1 MEKIN
6 NKAFTVV
13 ELIITFSIV
22 MVISLGLLKV
32 VDSYR
37 EKQQNELY
45 KKEILS
51 YKNEVIK
58 RIEDDFLDKAVKNIE
73 GIDVIEH
80 PGYNQCI
87 TITFGDNTTKDLCAN
102 NLEIKYDNIKYKYPN
117 RFIQLKDDFI
127 YSTQDTIIDPGTGEE
142 EAMKVNGIP
151 RKICAINIKLRH
163 TEIKEDFDINIVAVA
178 NNTPVVSRYI
188 YDGTEAI
195 PDVITTFQI
204 GSNIS
209 FGSNS
214 VNNKRI
220 TNMEL
225 INDIASISSGAFKE
239 SKITNLKISASN
251 YNKYINTILD
261 GTTQISNITITG
273 TGSEEINSTSNNINL
288 TSLELKNIK
297 SVNEKTFKNKS
308 INELIVSNIKT
319 IGKSAF
325 ENSGITT
332 IKIGEKVEKI
342 GDNAFKGNKLTEIDF
357 SKSSNINIGNSSFAN
372 NQIEKITPERLT
384 MKKNSFDG
392 NKLTCKS
399 SLLRYKCTKK

>member
-1 MEKIN
+1 MKKIN

-73 GIDVIEH
+73 GIDVTTAH
-80 PGYNQCI
+80 PDYNQCI
-87 TITFGDNTTKDLCAN
+87 KITFGDDTAKDLCAN
-102 NLEIKYDNIKYKYPN
+102 NSEIMYGNIKYKYPN

-127 YSTQDTIIDPGTGEE
+127 YSTQDTINGTGE

-178 NNTPVVSRYI
+178 NNTPVVNRYT
-188 YDGTEAI
+188 YTGGGEI
-195 PDVITTFQI
+195 PNVITTFQI
-204 GSNIS
+204 NSNIP

-214 VNNKRI
+214 VNNRRI

-225 INDIASISSGAFKE
+225 TNNIASVSPGAFKG

-251 YNKYINTILD
+251 YNKYINNILD
-261 GTTQISNITITG
+261 DTTKISNITIIG
-273 TGSEEINSTSNNINL
+273 NGSEEINSTSNNINL
-288 TSLELKNIK
+288 NSLELKNIK
-297 SVNEKTFKNKS
+297 SVNGNTFKNKS

-342 GDNAFKGNKLTEIDF
+342 EDNAFKGNKLTEIDF
-357 SKSSNINIGNSSFAN
+357 SKSSSINIGSYSFAN
-372 NQIEKITPERLT
+372 NQIEKITPNTLT
-384 MKKNSFDG
+384 MKKDSFDN
-392 NKLTCKS
+392 NKLTCKL
-399 SLLRYKCTKK
+399 SLLKYKCTKK

>member
-1 MEKIN
+1 MKKIN

-73 GIDVIEH
+73 GIDVTTAH

-87 TITFGDNTTKDLCAN
+87 TITFGDDTTKDLCAN
-102 NLEIKYDNIKYKYPN
+102 NLEIMYDNIKYKYPN

-127 YSTQDTIIDPGTGEE
+127 YSTQDTIKDLSTGE

-209 FGSNS
+209 FTSNS
-214 VNNKRI
+214 VNNKQI

-225 INDIASISSGAFKE
+225 INDIASISSGAFKGSE
-239 SKITNLKISASN
+239 ITNLEISASN
-251 YNKYINTILD
+251 YNKYIKNILD
-261 GTTQISNITITG
+261 STTKISNITITG

-297 SVNEKTFKNKS
+297 SVNENTFKNKS

-342 GDNAFKGNKLTEIDF
+342 EDNAFKDNKLTEIDF

-372 NQIEKITPERLT
+372 NQIEKITPNKLT
-384 MKKNSFDG
+384 MKKDSFEN
-392 NKLTCKS
+392 NKLTCKL
-399 SLLRYKCTKK
+399 SLLKYKCTKK

>member
-73 GIDVIEH
+73 GINAYS
-80 PGYNQCI
+80 GYNQCI
-87 TITFGDNTTKDLCAN
+87 TITFGDDTTKDLCADN
-102 NLEIKYDNIKYKYPN
+102 SGIKYGDIKYEYPN

-127 YSTQDTIIDPGTGEE
+127 YSTQDTIKDLGTDEE
-142 EAMKVNGIP
+142 EAMQVDGIS

-163 TEIKEDFDINIVAVA
+163 TEIKEDFDINIVTVA
-178 NNTPVVSRYI
+178 NNTPVVKTYTYTGS
-188 YDGTEAI
+188 GEI

-209 FGSNS
+209 FTSNS

-225 INDIASISSGAFKE
+225 TNDIASISSGAFKG

-251 YNKYINTILD
+251 YNKYIKNILD
-261 GTTQISNITITG
+261 STTKISNITITG
-273 TGSEEINSTSNNINL
+273 TGTEEINSTSDNINL
-288 TSLELKNIK
+288 NSLELTNIK
-297 SVNEKTFKNKS
+297 SVEENTFKNKS
-308 INELIVSNIKT
+308 INELIVSDIKT

-325 ENSGITT
+325 EKSGITT
-332 IKIGEKVEKI
+332 IKIGKKVEKI
-342 GDNAFKGNKLTEIDF
+342 EDNAFKGNKLTEIDF
-357 SKSSNINIGNSSFAN
+357 SKSSNINIGNFSFAN
-372 NQIEKITPERLT
+372 NQIEKITPDTLT
-384 MKKNSFDG
+384 MKKDSFDN
-392 NKLTCKS
+392 NKLTCKLS
-399 SLLRYKCTKK
+399 FLKYKCTKK

>member
-1 MEKIN
+1 MKKIN

-73 GIDVIEH
+73 GIDVTTAH
-80 PGYNQCI
+80 PDYNQCI
-87 TITFGDNTTKDLCAN
+87 KITFGDDTAKDLCAN
-102 NLEIKYDNIKYKYPN
+102 NSEIMYGNIKYKYPN

-127 YSTQDTIIDPGTGEE
+127 YSTQDTINGTGE

-178 NNTPVVSRYI
+178 NNTPVVNRYT
-188 YDGTEAI
+188 YNGSEEI
-195 PDVITTFQI
+195 PNVITTFQI
-204 GSNIS
+204 NPDIS

-214 VNNKRI
+214 VNNRRI

-225 INDIASISSGAFKE
+225 TNNIASISSGAFKG
-239 SKITNLKISASN
+239 SKITNLRISASN
-251 YNKYINTILD
+251 YNKYINNILD
-261 GTTQISNITITG
+261 DTTKISNITIIG
-273 TGSEEINSTSNNINL
+273 NGSEEINSTSNNINL
-288 TSLELKNIK
+288 NSLELKNIK
-297 SVNEKTFKNKS
+297 SVNGNTFKNKS

-342 GDNAFKGNKLTEIDF
+342 EDNAFKGNKLTEIDF
-357 SKSSNINIGNSSFAN
+357 SKSSSISIGSYSFAN
-372 NQIEKITPERLT
+372 NQIEKITPNTLT
-384 MKKNSFDG
+384 MKKDSFDN
-392 NKLTCKS
+392 NKLTCKL
-399 SLLRYKCTKK
+399 SLLKYKCTKK

>member
-1 MEKIN
+1 MKKIN

-73 GIDVIEH
+73 GINALS
-80 PGYNQCI
+80 GYNQCI
-87 TITFGDNTTKDLCAN
+87 TITFGDDTTKDLCAN
-102 NLEIKYDNIKYKYPN
+102 NLEIMYDNIKYKYPN

-127 YSTQDTIIDPGTGEE
+127 YSTQDTIIDLSTGKE
-142 EAMKVNGIP
+142 EAMEVNGIP

-178 NNTPVVSRYI
+178 NNTPVVSRYT
-188 YDGTEAI
+188 YTGSGEI

-209 FGSNS
+209 FTSNS
-214 VNNKRI
+214 VNDKRI

-225 INDIASISSGAFKE
+225 TNNIASVSPGAFKG

-251 YNKYINTILD
+251 YNKYINNILD
-261 GTTQISNITITG
+261 DTTKISNITIIG
-273 TGSEEINSTSNNINL
+273 NGSEEINSTSNNINL
-288 TSLELKNIK
+288 NSLELKNIK
-297 SVNEKTFKNKS
+297 SVNGNTFKNKS

-342 GDNAFKGNKLTEIDF
+342 EDNAFKGNKLTEIDF
-357 SKSSNINIGNSSFAN
+357 SKSSSINIGSYSFAN
-372 NQIEKITPERLT
+372 NQIEKITPNKLT
-384 MKKNSFDG
+384 MKKDSFDY
-392 NKLTCKS
+392 NKLTCKL
-399 SLLRYKCTKK
+399 SLLQYKCTKK

>member
-1 MEKIN
+1 MKKIN

-22 MVISLGLLKV
+22 MVISLGLLQV

-37 EKQQNELY
+37 EKQQNEVY

-73 GIDVIEH
+73 GIDADSN
-80 PGYNQCI
+80 YNQCI
-87 TITFGDNTTKDLCAN
+87 KITFGDDTTKDLCAN
-102 NLEIKYDNIKYKYPN
+102 NSEIMYDNIKYKYPN

-127 YSTQDTIIDPGTGEE
+127 YSTQDTIKDLGTGEE
-142 EAMKVNGIP
+142 AMEVNGIP

-178 NNTPVVSRYI
+178 TVVSHYI
-188 YDGTEAI
+188 YDGSGEI
-195 PDVITTFQI
+195 PNVITTFKI
-204 GSNIS
+204 NSNIS
-209 FGSNS
+209 FGSDS

-220 TNMEL
+220 TNML
-225 INDIASISSGAFKE
+225 LTNDIASVSPGAFKG

-261 GTTQISNITITG
+261 DTTKISNITIIG
-273 TGSEEINSTSNNINL
+273 NGSEEINSTSDNINL
-288 TSLELKNIK
+288 NSLELTNIK
-297 SVNEKTFKNKS
+297 SVEENTFKNKS
-308 INELIVSNIKT
+308 INELIVSSIKT

-332 IKIGEKVEKI
+332 IKIGENVAKI
-342 GDNAFKGNKLTEIDF
+342 EDNAFKGNKLTEIDF
-357 SKSSNINIGNSSFAN
+357 SKSSSISIGSYSFAN
-372 NQIEKITPERLT
+372 NQIEKITPDTLT
-384 MKKNSFDG
+384 MKRNSFD
-392 NKLTCKS
+392 NNQLTCKL
-399 SLLRYKCTKK
+399 SLLKYKCTKK

>member
-1 MEKIN
+1 MKKIN

-73 GIDVIEH
+73 GINASS
-80 PGYNQCI
+80 GYNQCI
-87 TITFGDNTTKDLCAN
+87 KITFGDDTTKDLCAN
-102 NLEIKYDNIKYKYPN
+102 NSEIKYDNIKYKYPN

-127 YSTQDTIIDPGTGEE
+127 YSTQDTINGTGEE
-142 EAMKVNGIP
+142 AMEVNGIP

-163 TEIKEDFDINIVAVA
+163 TEIKEDFDINIVVVA
-178 NNTPVVSRYI
+178 NNTPVVNRYT
-188 YDGTEAI
+188 YTGGGEI
-195 PDVITTFQI
+195 PNVITTFQI
-204 GSNIS
+204 NSNIP

-214 VNNKRI
+214 VNNRRI

-225 INDIASISSGAFKE
+225 TNNIASVSPGAFKG

-251 YNKYINTILD
+251 YNKYINNILD
-261 GTTQISNITITG
+261 DTTKISNITIIG
-273 TGSEEINSTSNNINL
+273 NGSEEINSTSNNINL
-288 TSLELKNIK
+288 NSLELKNIK
-297 SVNEKTFKNKS
+297 SVNGNTFKNKS

-342 GDNAFKGNKLTEIDF
+342 EDNAFKGNELTEIDF
-357 SKSSNINIGNSSFAN
+357 SKSSSISIGSYSFAN
-372 NQIEKITPERLT
+372 NQIEKITPNTLT
-384 MKKNSFDG
+384 MKKDSFDN
-392 NKLTCKS
+392 NKLTCKL
-399 SLLRYKCTKK
+399 SLLKYKCTKK

>member
-1 MEKIN
+1 
-6 NKAFTVV
+6 
-13 ELIITFSIV
+13 

-73 GIDVIEH
+73 GIDVTKH

-87 TITFGDNTTKDLCAN
+87 KITFGDDKTTDLCAN
-102 NLEIKYDNIKYKYPN
+102 NFEIKYDNIKYEYPN

-127 YSTQDTIIDPGTGEE
+127 YSTQDTIIDPGTEEEE
-142 EAMKVNGIP
+142 EAMEVNGIP

-178 NNTPVVSRYI
+178 NNTPVVSHYT
-188 YDGTEAI
+188 YYGSGEI
-195 PDVITTFQI
+195 PNVITTFQI
-204 GSNIS
+204 NPNIS

-214 VNNKRI
+214 VNNKLI

-225 INDIASISSGAFKE
+225 INDIASVSSGAFKG

-261 GTTQISNITITG
+261 GTTQISNIIITG
-273 TGSEEINSTSNNINL
+273 TGTEKINSTSDNINL
-288 TSLELKNIK
+288 NSLELTNIK
-297 SVNEKTFKNKS
+297 SVEKNTFKNKG
-308 INELIVSNIKT
+308 INELIVSDIKT

-332 IKIGEKVEKI
+332 IKIGKNVEKI
-342 GDNAFKGNKLTEIDF
+342 EDNAFEYNKLTEIDF
-357 SKSSNINIGNSSFAN
+357 SNSSNINIGNSSFAN
-372 NQIEKITPERLT
+372 NQIEKITPNRLI
-384 MKKNSFDG
+384 MKRNSFEN
-392 NKLTCKS
+392 NKLTCKL
-399 SLLRYKCTKK
+399 SLLKYKCTKK

>member
-22 MVISLGLLKV
+22 MVISLGLLKI

-73 GIDVIEH
+73 GIDAYSD
-80 PGYNQCI
+80 YNQCI
-87 TITFGDNTTKDLCAN
+87 KITFGDDTTKDLCA
-102 NLEIKYDNIKYKYPN
+102 DNSGIMYGDIKYKYPN

-127 YSTQDTIIDPGTGEE
+127 YSTQDTIKDLTDEE
-142 EAMKVNGIP
+142 EAMEVNGIS

-163 TEIKEDFDINIVAVA
+163 TEIKEDFDINIVTVA

-188 YDGTEAI
+188 YDGSGEI

-204 GSNIS
+204 KSNILFS
-209 FGSNS
+209 SNS

-225 INDIASISSGAFKE
+225 TNDIANVSSGAFKG

-251 YNKYINTILD
+251 YNKYIKNILD
-261 GTTQISNITITG
+261 STTKISNITITG
-273 TGSEEINSTSNNINL
+273 TGTEKINSTSDNINL
-288 TSLELKNIK
+288 NSLELTNIK
-297 SVNEKTFKNKS
+297 SVEENTFKNKS
-308 INELIVSNIKT
+308 INELIVSNIET

-332 IKIGEKVEKI
+332 IKIGKKVEKI
-342 GDNAFKGNKLTEIDF
+342 EDNAFKGNKLTEIDF
-357 SKSSNINIGNSSFAN
+357 SKSSSINIGNSSFAN
-372 NQIEKITPERLT
+372 NQIEKITPDTLT
-384 MKKNSFDG
+384 MKRNSFDN
-392 NKLTCKS
+392 NKLTCKL
-399 SLLRYKCTKK
+399 SLLKYKCTKK

>member
-73 GIDVIEH
+73 GIDAY

-87 TITFGDNTTKDLCAN
+87 KITFGDDMTKDLCASN
-102 NLEIKYDNIKYKYPN
+102 SEIKYDDIKYKYPN

-127 YSTQDTIIDPGTGEE
+127 YSTQDTIKDPGTGEE
-142 EAMKVNGIP
+142 ETMKVNGIS

-163 TEIKEDFDINIVAVA
+163 TEIKEDFDINIVTVA
-178 NNTPVVSRYI
+178 NNTPVVKTYTYTGS
-188 YDGTEAI
+188 GEI

-209 FGSNS
+209 FTSNS

-225 INDIASISSGAFKE
+225 TNDIANVSSGAFKG

-251 YNKYINTILD
+251 YNKYIKNILD
-261 GTTQISNITITG
+261 GTTKISNITITG
-273 TGSEEINSTSNNINL
+273 TGSEEIDSTSNNINL
-288 TSLELKNIK
+288 NSLELTNIK
-297 SVNEKTFKNKS
+297 SVNENTFKNKN

-332 IKIGEKVEKI
+332 IKIDKNVEKI
-342 GDNAFKGNKLTEIDF
+342 EDNAFKGNKLTEIDF

-372 NQIEKITPERLT
+372 NQIEKITPDTLT
-384 MKKNSFDG
+384 MKKDSFDN
-392 NKLTCKS
+392 NKLTCKL
-399 SLLRYKCTKK
+399 SLLKYKCTKK

>member
-73 GIDVIEH
+73 GIDAYSN
-80 PGYNQCI
+80 YNQCI
-87 TITFGDNTTKDLCAN
+87 KITFGDDTTKDLCAN
-102 NLEIKYDNIKYKYPN
+102 NSEIMYGDIKYKYPN

-127 YSTQDTIIDPGTGEE
+127 YSTQDTIKALGTGEE
-142 EAMKVNGIP
+142 AMEVNGIP

-178 NNTPVVSRYI
+178 NNTPVVNI
-188 YDGTEAI
+188 YTYTGSGEI
-195 PDVITTFQI
+195 PNVITTFRI
-204 GSNIS
+204 YPNIS
-209 FGSNS
+209 FGSDS
-214 VNNKRI
+214 VNNRRI

-225 INDIASISSGAFKE
+225 TNNIVSVSPGAFKG

-261 GTTQISNITITG
+261 DTTKISNITIIG
-273 TGSEEINSTSNNINL
+273 NGSEEINSTSNNINL
-288 TSLELKNIK
+288 NSLELTNIK
-297 SVNEKTFKNKS
+297 SVEENTFKNKS
-308 INELIVSNIKT
+308 INELIVSDIET

-332 IKIGEKVEKI
+332 IKIGEKVKKI
-342 GDNAFKGNKLTEIDF
+342 EDNAFKGNKLTEIDF
-357 SKSSNINIGNSSFAN
+357 SKSSSISIGSYSFAN
-372 NQIEKITPERLT
+372 NQIEKITPDTLT
-384 MKKNSFDG
+384 MKRNSFD
-392 NKLTCKS
+392 NNQLTCKL
-399 SLLRYKCTKK
+399 SLLKYKCTKK

>member
-1 MEKIN
+1 MKKIN

-73 GIDVIEH
+73 GIDVTTAH
-80 PGYNQCI
+80 PDYNQCI
-87 TITFGDNTTKDLCAN
+87 KITFGDDTAKDLCAN
-102 NLEIKYDNIKYKYPN
+102 NSEIMYGNIKYKYPN

-127 YSTQDTIIDPGTGEE
+127 YSTQDTINGTGE

-178 NNTPVVSRYI
+178 NNTPVVNRYT
-188 YDGTEAI
+188 YTGGGEI
-195 PDVITTFQI
+195 PNVITTFQI
-204 GSNIS
+204 NSNIP

-214 VNNKRI
+214 VNNRRI

-225 INDIASISSGAFKE
+225 TNNIASVSPGAFKG

-251 YNKYINTILD
+251 YNKYINNILD
-261 GTTQISNITITG
+261 DTTKISNITIIG
-273 TGSEEINSTSNNINL
+273 NGSEEINSTSNNINL
-288 TSLELKNIK
+288 NSLELKNIK
-297 SVNEKTFKNKS
+297 SVNGNTFKNKS

-342 GDNAFKGNKLTEIDF
+342 EDNAFKGNELTEIDF
-357 SKSSNINIGNSSFAN
+357 SKSSSISIGSYSFAN
-372 NQIEKITPERLT
+372 NQIEKITPNTLT
-384 MKKNSFDG
+384 MKKDSFDN
-392 NKLTCKS
+392 NKLTCKL
-399 SLLRYKCTKK
+399 SLLKYKCTKK